1 MTGKVVEE
9 LVRKYTPDYYKE
21 WKKEQRVLEA
31 IRETLIGRGWRRKRE
46 RDKNSD

>member
-1 MTGKVVEE
+1 MTGRVVEE

-31 IRETLIGRGWRRKRE
+31 IRETLIGRGWRRKKE
-46 RDKNSD
+46 RDGRG